1 MTSLAAVH
9 TAAALIVRALGD
21 AGLSAE
27 VALTIDTTGIVVRP
41 KPGIETRDWVMA
53 VRVIAAETHGGGHDL
68 DCLGYVDDVPVRAQ
82 WESPRRVEVV
92 A

>member
-1 MTSLAAVH
+1 MSLAAVH

-41 KPGIETRDWVMA
+41 KPGIDTVDWTDA
-53 VRVIAAETHGGGHDL
+53 VRVIAAETHGNGSHLHCTGHI
-68 DCLGYVDDVPVRAQ
+68 DDVPVTAS
-82 WESPRRVEVV
+82 WWLLEAV
-92 A
+92 AS